1 MYMPAYEYRCL
12 DCRKRFDVVMSY
24 AEYGSKAVVC
34 PHCASLHVQRRIGR
48 VRVAKSDQ
56 SHLADMADPAMLDRV
71 DDDPRALGRMM
82 RQMSSQIG
90 EDMGPEF
97 HEVVGRLE
105 AGDTPDEI
113 ERDLPDVGGG
123 MPAGDMGG
131 LDDDF

>member
-1 MYMPAYEYRCL
+1 MPAYEYRCL
-12 DCRKRFDVVMSY
+12 DCRKRFDVMMSY

-34 PHCASLHVQRRIGR
+34 PHCSSQHVQRRIGR

-56 SHLADMADPAMLDRV
+56 SRLADMADPSMLDRV

-90 EDMGPEF
+90 EVLGPEF
-97 HEVVGRLE
+97 VVVVGRLE

-113 ERDLPDVGGG
+113 ERDLPDAGGG
-123 MPAGDMGG
+123 ISAGDMGA